1 MPDQH
6 PLNSSVAEQLAEFSV
21 GTTIDDIPED
31 VIAMAKVG
39 ILDCLGV
46 TLAGSAKA
54 ASRKIQSYVRDIG
67 GHPQSTVIGVALKTS
82 APSAALAN
90 GYAAHV
96 LDFDDTQR
104 SMISH
109 PTATVLP
116 AVLALGELLNVSG
129 RKLLEAYLVGTE
141 IACKIGRGVNPEH
154 AKHWHG
160 SGTLGTMGA
169 AAGAMKIFDLD
180 VSQSRAVLGFAASQA
195 AGLRKNKG
203 TSAKPFHVGNAARS
217 GVVAAQLVHEGL
229 AADDDIFEGQ
239 FGFGE
244 VFCGADHY
252 RPDLIV
258 TNFGDPFEILH
269 PGLDIKHYPCCSG
282 GLTAI
287 DATLALVNEHDLKPD
302 DVEGIDCGV
311 SYTTPLNMIHPVPKT
326 GLEAMFSMGFCVCVA
341 LVDRLVGVQQFTDEK
356 VAEATIQD
364 LMKKFNLYIRDD
376 LKGVE
381 SSASNESTVTRR
393 THEGR
398 TLSKTVERDKGSSDN
413 PLSKDELRDKFIS
426 CATTVLPEARATHC
440 LEMIENLEMLEDARQ
455 LGESMAIG

>member
-1 MPDQH
+1 MPNHQ

-21 GTTIDDIPED
+21 GTTIDGIPED

-46 TLAGSAKA
+46 ILVGSGNA
-54 ASRKIQSYVRDIG
+54 ASRKIQSHVRDTG
-67 GHPQSTVIGVALKTS
+67 GHPQSSVIGVTLKTS
-82 APSAALAN
+82 APSAAFAN
-90 GYAAHV
+90 GFAAHV
-96 LDFDDTQR
+96 LDFDDTQT
-104 SMISH
+104 SMEAH
-109 PTATVLP
+109 PTATIFP

-160 SGTLGTMGA
+160 AGTLGAMGA
-169 AAGAMKIFDLD
+169 AAGAMKVFDLN
-180 VSQSRAVLGFAASQA
+180 VSQSRSVLGFAASQA

-203 TSAKPFHVGNAARS
+203 TNAKPFHVANAARS

-229 AADDDIFEGQ
+229 AADADIFEGQ

-258 TNFGDPFEILH
+258 ANFGEPFEVLQ
-269 PGLDIKHYPCCSG
+269 PGLDIKLYPCCSR
-282 GLTAI
+282 GLAAI
-287 DATLALVNEHDLKPD
+287 DATLALVNEHELRPG

-311 SYTTPLNMIHPVPKT
+311 SYTTPLSMIHPVPKS

-341 LVDRLVGVQQFTDEK
+341 LVDRFVGLQQFTDEK
-356 VAEATIQD
+356 VADATVQG
-364 LMKKFNLYIRDD
+364 LMRKFNLYIRDD
-376 LKGVE
+376 LKGIE
-381 SSASNESTVTRR
+381 SSASNECTVTIRMR
-393 THEGR
+393 DGR
-398 TLSKTVERDKGSSDN
+398 TLSKSVKRNKGSSDN
-413 PLSKDELRDKFIS
+413 PLSKDELHDKFIS
-426 CATTVLPEARATHC
+426 CATTVLPPARAAHC
-440 LEMIENLEMLEDARQ
+440 LEMIENLEMLEEARQ